1 MQLTALSKACHGS
14 CSAPMDPDKRK
25 FEKWLPVFTV
35 TLRFLRA
42 AKLGTQIWRIMKLTT
57 IILFTACCTAS
68 ATGYSQITLSE
79 KNAPLKKVFKK
90 IEQQSGFHFLY
101 PSNAVDKAGT
111 VTIDVSNVN
120 IEQALKAVLKGK
132 ELTYVISG
140 ETVVIKESEK
150 QLSEQQ
156 NSPPPSIDIR
166 GRVVND
172 KGEPVDGVT
181 VTVKGTKKATF
192 TNASGEF
199 ILKGID
205 GGATLVFTG
214 VQIETYELAV
224 NNRTEIAVHLKPKLM
239 SMEDVAVIAST
250 GYQTIS
256 KERATGAFDVVDR
269 KTLDKRPVSDLST
282 ALQGMVAG
290 LQAKEN
296 VDGTMNFL
304 LRGAGSMYGAT
315 APLIVI
321 DGFPVTGNDFS
332 NINPNDVETV
342 TVLKDAAAASIWG
355 SRAANGVIVVTTK
368 RPKGR
373 EKVSVEVNAFTRVSN
388 KINLNQVM
396 NVASSADQIA
406 YERLAYQRELW
417 SGGGYV
423 PGFASV
429 SNPIT
434 LAQEILFGNR
444 TGAISTD
451 QMNYSLD
458 SLAGIDNRGELRD
471 NFLRNGLINQ
481 ATVNLSGATDRMKTY
496 GSLLYEGKKDG
507 IVKRG
512 YERYLLNFNNQLDA
526 TRYLQFS
533 FGANLQYK
541 KTETSGPAIEEMQGL
556 SPYETLVDPDGNYS
570 VNVNTY
576 SRQEIN
582 KLPLNQFPYSDW
594 SYNLLREVRGRKFTN
609 EQISARVQGGIKLTL
624 VKGIDIDAKAQYE
637 KIKTESSNYY
647 NEETFF
653 VRNLVNRYVAYNNST
668 RTVSTQYLPK
678 GGILQSSDNNLESY
692 VLRGQLNVNRTI
704 ARDFNLAGVAG
715 AEISSYLTTST
726 TNPTVYG
733 YFADK
738 NQSTVPP
745 YGYGS
750 SVDRFVTFNGF
761 SVSALPGG
769 NTVFGWG
776 KDKYVSFYSN
786 TAINYRNK
794 YTLSGSARSDAS
806 NFITHDPKLRW
817 SPLWSVGGMWKMSD
831 EQFMHRI
838 SFVDQLALRLTYG
851 ENGTAVKASSTRPL
865 LNVGTSPDPNTGT
878 IISSISDNG
887 NPTLRW
893 ERTQTS
899 NVGIDFSIFKRK
911 LFGKIDYYNRLG
923 KDITGQ
929 ISLPATTGTT
939 LQIFNNAA
947 IINRGVELEL
957 NANVKIGRLQWNPM
971 VTYAYNYNRVKS
983 LYYPSLLVRD
993 LVSNFGSARQVE
1005 ARPLNPVYSFT
1016 YLGMKDSVP
1025 YIAGPKGTP
1034 VPINSSLTVQPGDFL
1049 NYHGTTIPPHTLGF
1063 VNTFSGFGFDLMVV
1077 ITGKFGGVYRNPIF
1091 PYQASLATQGIK
1103 LFVPRTVADV
1113 LANDPRVPEFPKY
1126 RDVVGSSSWYFISN
1140 FLNTMV
1146 ESSSFVECKE
1156 INLQYTLPARWIKSL
1171 QLNGLRAFTQV
1182 RDLGMI
1188 WHANSR
1194 GFNPEWLPGTQRPVT
1209 SYTFG
1214 FNAKF

>member
-1 MQLTALSKACHGS
+1 MKFICCGRHPLLTRQL
-14 CSAPMDPDKRK
+14 
-25 FEKWLPVFTV
+25 
-35 TLRFLRA
+35 LRV
-42 AKLGTQIWRIMKLTT
+42 MKLTFIFLT
-57 IILFTACCTAS
+57 LACLQLS
-68 ATGYSQITLSE
+68 AEGLAQKLITYSAEKVKLEVVFKAIERQTGFSFFYNDAL
-79 KNAPLKKVFKK
+79 LKKAALVSVELKNTPL
-90 IEQQSGFHFLY
+90 EEAL
-101 PSNAVDKAGT
+101 T
-111 VTIDVSNVN
+111 V
-120 IEQALKAVLKGK
+120 VLKNQPLSFSINGR
-132 ELTYVISG
+132 TIF
-140 ETVVIKESEK
+140 IKEKASPDAA
-150 QLSEQQ
+150 L
-156 NSPPPSIDIR
+156 PPPADFVFLPPPPIDIR

-172 KGEPVDGVT
+172 KEEPVEGVT
-181 VTVKGTKKATF
+181 VTVKGTNKATF
-192 TNASGEF
+192 TNANGAF

-224 NNRTEIAVHLKPKLM
+224 NNRNEIAVHLKPKLM

-256 KERATGAFDVVDR
+256 KERATGAFDVVGR
-269 KTLDKRPVSDLST
+269 KTLDKRPVTDLST

-296 VDGTMNFL
+296 VDGSMQFL
-304 LRGAGSMYGAT
+304 LRGAGTMYGAT

-332 NINPNDVETV
+332 NINPNDVESV

-373 EKVSVEVNAFTRVSN
+373 EKVSVEVNAFTRISN
-388 KINLNQVM
+388 KIDLDQVM
-396 NVASSADQIA
+396 NVATSADHIA
-406 YERLAYQRELW
+406 FERLAYQRELW

-423 PGFASV
+423 PSFA
-429 SNPIT
+429 N
-434 LAQEILFGNR
+434 ILWPLTYGAESLFANR
-444 TGAISTD
+444 NGIISTA
-451 QMNYSLD
+451 QMNKSLD
-458 SLAGIDNRGELRD
+458 SLAGIDNRGQLRD
-471 NFLRNGLINQ
+471 YFLRNGLINQ

-496 GSLLYEGKKDG
+496 GSLLYEGKQDG
-507 IVKRG
+507 IINRG
-512 YERYLLNFNNQLDA
+512 YKRYLLNFNNDFQA

-541 KTETSGPAIEEMQGL
+541 KTETSGPTIEEMQTL
-556 SPYETLVDPDGNYS
+556 SPYETLVNPDGSYS
-570 VNVNTY
+570 VNVNSY

-582 KLPLNQFPYSDW
+582 KLPLAQFPYSDW
-594 SYNLLREVRGRKFTN
+594 SYNLLREVRGREFTS
-609 EQISARVQGGIKLTL
+609 EQLSARVQAGMKLTL
-624 VKGIDIDAKAQYE
+624 LKGIDVDVRGQYE
-637 KIKTESSNYY
+637 KIKTDQSNYY

-653 VRNLVNRYVAYNNST
+653 VRNLVNRYVAYNNGT

-678 GGILQSSDNNLESY
+678 GGILQSSNNNLESY

-733 YFADK
+733 YFPDK
-738 NQSTVPP
+738 NQSALPP
-745 YGYGS
+745 YGFGS

-769 NTVFGWG
+769 NTAFGWT

-786 TAINYRNK
+786 AAISYRNR

-806 NFITHDPKLRW
+806 NFITHDPRLRW
-817 SPLWSVGGMWKMSD
+817 SPLWSVGAMWKMSD
-831 EQFMHRI
+831 EHFMRNL

-865 LNVGTSPDPNTGT
+865 LNMGTSPDANTGT

-893 ERTQTS
+893 ERTRTT
-899 NVGIDFSIFKRK
+899 NVGIDFSIIGRK
-911 LFGKIDYYNRLG
+911 LFGKIDYYNKEG
-923 KDITGQ
+923 KNITGQ

-957 NANVKIGRLQWNPM
+957 GADVKIGRLQWSPM

-1005 ARPLNPVYSFT
+1005 GRPLNPVYSFP
-1016 YLGMKDSVP
+1016 YLGMQDSLP
-1025 YIAGPKGTP
+1025 YVAGPKGVP
-1034 VPINSSLTVQPGDFL
+1034 GPINSNIIVQPGDFM

-1063 VNTFSGFGFDLMVV
+1063 VNTFSGYGFDLMVV
-1077 ITGKFGGVYRNPIF
+1077 ITGKFGGVYRNPVF
-1091 PYQASLATQGIK
+1091 PYQTRLATSGIK
-1103 LFVPRTVADV
+1103 LFVPATVADV
-1113 LANDPRVPEFPKY
+1113 LANDPRVPGFPKY
-1126 RDVVGSSSWYFISN
+1126 RDVAGSSTWYFVSN

-1156 INLQYTLPARWIKSL
+1156 INLQYTLPTRWIKSL
-1171 QLNGLRAFTQV
+1171 QLNGLRAFAQV

-1214 FNAKF
+1214 INAKF